1 MDCYLNGAPVGR
13 PTLRSPQMVPTRFS
27 PASGPFAL
35 TLVLPPHSGR
45 RRKHQPSVPGGL
57 PTDTGPLRIPEI
69 GLKGKGK

>member
-35 TLVLPPHSGR
+35 TLAEGARIR
-45 RRKHQPSVPGGL
+45 RQP
-57 PTDTGPLRIPEI
+57 TGHRWLVFPAAAGVR
-69 GLKGKGK
+69 G